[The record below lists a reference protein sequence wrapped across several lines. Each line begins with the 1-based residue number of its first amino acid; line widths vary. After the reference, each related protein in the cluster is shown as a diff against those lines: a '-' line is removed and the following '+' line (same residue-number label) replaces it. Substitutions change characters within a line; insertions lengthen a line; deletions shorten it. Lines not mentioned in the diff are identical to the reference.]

1 MIGAALVAAVLAGLV
16 ASTAPTWPV
25 TEAVLV
31 ALGQALVAADPT
43 PARVDAVAVHG
54 GGGARGEREHRA
66 VELLRDGVTEQVVAM
81 GGRLPV
87 GDPDLT
93 YARAVERRLLARDV
107 SPSLILR
114 FDVGRSTQGELVA
127 LRRLAE
133 ERGWRSLALATSS
146 WHTRRVKLLAGQVF
160 AGSGVSLSVV
170 ALDGDRGDLGDW
182 WRDRWRRQLILGEW
196 SKLATQA
203 AWPASRIGSY

>member
-1 MIGAALVAAVLAGLV
+1 MIGAAFVAAVLFGLV

-25 TEAVLV
+25 TEAVLL
-31 ALGQALVAADPT
+31 AMGQALVAADPT

-66 VELLRDGVTEQVVAM
+66 LELLRDGVTEQVVAM

-107 SPSLILR
+107 SPSSILR
-114 FDVGRSTQGELVA
+114 FDVGRSTQGSWSRCGGW
-127 LRRLAE
+127 LRSAAGGHLLWRRAP
-133 ERGWRSLALATSS
+133 GTPGGSSCSPGRSLPGPVC
-146 WHTRRVKLLAGQVF
+146 RYQ
-160 AGSGVSLSVV
+160 
-170 ALDGDRGDLGDW
+170 W
-182 WRDRWRRQLILGEW
+182 WRWTVIRVISE
-196 SKLATQA
+196 
-203 AWPASRIGSY
+203 IGGGTVGGGS